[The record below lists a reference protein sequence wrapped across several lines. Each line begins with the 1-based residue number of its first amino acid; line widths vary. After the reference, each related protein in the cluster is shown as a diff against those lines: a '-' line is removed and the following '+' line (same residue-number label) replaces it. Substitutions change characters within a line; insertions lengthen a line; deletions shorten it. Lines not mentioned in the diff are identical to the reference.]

1 MSFVSKFLKTLL
13 ANFTSRRFIVALV
26 AFVVERWDYWA
37 NVVSIYTFTASG
49 DAQLQA
55 FVTLNQQ
62 HRYLL
67 GAIVLFYIGLQTVS
81 NSSFT
86 ATSALQN
93 LVSSAASFTK
103 SESKHIE
110 VIVDESAKNENLRH
124 HKNEDE

>member
-1 MSFVSKFLKTLL
+1 MSFISKFLKTLL

-55 FVTLNQQ
+55 FVALNQQ

-67 GAIVLFYIGLQTVS
+67 GAIVLSYIGLQTVANS
-81 NSSFT
+81 NFT
-86 ATSALQN
+86 AANALQT
-93 LVSSAASFTK
+93 LVSSASSFTK
-103 SESKHIE
+103 TEIKETISHEFQTPELKERYS
-110 VIVDESAKNENLRH
+110 DR
-124 HKNEDE
+124 